1 MIHNEELKNIYP
13 KPVEILLTPQIL
25 GMLIDQGY
33 TYALARSELYTD
45 DGFETIRLSP
55 MKEKPQLPELPN
67 GYQTF
72 YKLTHEPLQML
83 SSGENTRLL
92 VDMEPQIDLFST
104 DCDDRYF
111 RYSEAFFEQVLE
123 SIQDYAVYTTTR
135 NGEIN
140 SWNSGAEHLFN
151 YAKHEILGLG
161 CSILFTDE
169 DKSNK
174 LPQFLLETAL
184 QNGKVITEEF
194 HCCKDGTLF
203 WAKSIVFPLFDEQ
216 NRHQGF
222 THIIHNLEEKKKS
235 QNNAIEAMSLASNII
250 ETSKEPVVILNQ
262 NLSIKKANKSFYELF
277 QLNEEESSEKN
288 FYTLTP
294 GLDQKHLEHLFNEI
308 LPQQHDCKNFEL
320 RYMSPSGK
328 SRILVIHA
336 KRAISA
342 PDNCIVNILSIED
355 ITDERTLQQEKD
367 DFISIATHELKTPIT
382 VIKASAQV
390 LQRVNIEG
398 ASPMVK
404 KYLQK
409 IEEQAEKLIQLAALL
424 LDVSH
429 IRSDKLALN
438 FEEFDLS
445 ELVAE
450 TVEDFRMLQ
459 KKHDIKIEELCTCTV
474 NADKVKITQ
483 VLTNLL
489 SNAIKY
495 SPETNSIIV
504 RVFPD
509 PISQT
514 VTVSVQDFGIGIPFE
529 EQNKI
534 FKRFSRTNLVG
545 EKNISGSGLGLYISA
560 EIVRKHKGQIWFESE
575 QNKGAKFFFSI
586 PAK

>member
-1 MIHNEELKNIYP
+1 
-13 KPVEILLTPQIL
+13 
-25 GMLIDQGY
+25 
-33 TYALARSELYTD
+33 
-45 DGFETIRLSP
+45 
-55 MKEKPQLPELPN
+55 
-67 GYQTF
+67 
-72 YKLTHEPLQML
+72 
-83 SSGENTRLL
+83 
-92 VDMEPQIDLFST
+92 
-104 DCDDRYF
+104 
-111 RYSEAFFEQVLE
+111 
-123 SIQDYAVYTTTR
+123 
-135 NGEIN
+135 
-140 SWNSGAEHLFN
+140 
-151 YAKHEILGLG
+151 
-161 CSILFTDE
+161 
-169 DKSNK
+169 
-174 LPQFLLETAL
+174 
-184 QNGKVITEEF
+184 
-194 HCCKDGTLF
+194 
-203 WAKSIVFPLFDEQ
+203 
-216 NRHQGF
+216 
-222 THIIHNLEEKKKS
+222 
-235 QNNAIEAMSLASNII
+235 
-250 ETSKEPVVILNQ
+250 
-262 NLSIKKANKSFYELF
+262 
-277 QLNEEESSEKN
+277 
-288 FYTLTP
+288 
-294 GLDQKHLEHLFNEI
+294 
-308 LPQQHDCKNFEL
+308 
-320 RYMSPSGK
+320 
-328 SRILVIHA
+328 
-336 KRAISA
+336 
-342 PDNCIVNILSIED
+342 
-355 ITDERTLQQEKD
+355 
-367 DFISIATHELKTPIT
+367 
-382 VIKASAQV
+382 
-390 LQRVNIEG
+390 
-398 ASPMVK
+398 MVK

>member
-1 MIHNEELKNIYP
+1 
-13 KPVEILLTPQIL
+13 VEILLTPQIL

-33 TYALARSELYTD
+33 TYALARSELYSD

-151 YAKHEILGLG
+151 YAKYEILGLG

-194 HCCKDGTLF
+194 HCGKDGMLF

-342 PDNCIVNILSIED
+342 LDNCIVDILSIED

-445 ELVAE
+445 DLVAE

-459 KKHDIKIEELCTCTV
+459 KKHDIKIEELCACTV

>member
-1 MIHNEELKNIYP
+1 
-13 KPVEILLTPQIL
+13 VETLLTSQIL
-25 GMLIDQGY
+25 GTLIDQGY
-33 TYALARSELYTD
+33 TYALARSELYAD
-45 DGFETIRLSP
+45 DDIETIRLSP
-55 MKEKPQLPELPN
+55 LKEKPQLPELPN

-83 SSGENTRLL
+83 SSGENIRLL
-92 VDMEPQIDLFST
+92 VDMEPQIDFFSS
-104 DCDDRYF
+104 DSDYCDDRYF
-111 RYSEAFFEQVLE
+111 RYSEDFFEQVLD
-123 SIQDYAVYTTTR
+123 SIQEYAVFTTAR

-151 YAKHEILGLG
+151 YAKNEILGLN
-161 CSILFTDE
+161 SSVLFTEE
-169 DKSNK
+169 DNNNK
-174 LPQFLLETAL
+174 LPLYLLQAAL
-184 QNGKVITEEF
+184 QEGKIKHEEF
-194 HCCKDGTLF
+194 HCRKDGTMF
-203 WAKSIVFPLFDEQ
+203 WARSKIFPLFDEQ
-216 NRHQGF
+216 NRHKGF
-222 THIIHNLEEKKKS
+222 TQIIHNLEEQKQS
-235 QNNAIEAMSLASNII
+235 QNKAIEAQSLASNII
-250 ETSKEPVVILNQ
+250 ETTKEPMVILNQ
-262 NLSIKKANKSFYELF
+262 NLSIKKASQSFYELF
-277 QLNEEESSEKN
+277 QLNEQESSEKN

-294 GLDQKHLEHLFNEI
+294 GLDQQHLEHLFNEI
-308 LPQQHDCKNFEL
+308 LPQHHDCKNFEL
-320 RYMSPSGK
+320 RYVSPSGK
-328 SRILVIHA
+328 SRILVVHA
-336 KRAISA
+336 KRAIAA
-342 PDNCIVNILSIED
+342 PDNCIVDILSIED

-404 KYLQK
+404 KYLKK

-450 TVEDFRMLQ
+450 TVEDFRLLQ
-459 KKHDIKIEELCTCTV
+459 KKHDIKIEELCACRV
-474 NADKVKITQ
+474 SADKVKITQ

-495 SPETNSIIV
+495 SPDTNSIIV

-514 VTVSVQDFGIGIPFE
+514 VTVSVQDFGMGIPFE

-534 FKRFSRTNLVG
+534 FKRFSRTRLVG
-545 EKNISGSGLGLYISA
+545 EKNILGSGLGLYISA

-586 PAK
+586 PAKLTELI